1 MGRARVKTIFHK
13 QSISKKKNFFF
24 FGGWGG
30 GGGGASVSEF
40 F

>member
-24 FGGWGG
+24 LVGGVGEVVG
-30 GGGGASVSEF
+30 LV
-40 F
+40 